1 MDFGKTINLAWAI
14 VKLEKAAA
22 REAADDPQGLL
33 PTLLVI
39 AIGSALSSAGGSLF
53 NPIVSAAGLVIGTVF
68 SVILVG
74 VFHLIALSFG
84 GKATFG
90 QYLQSAGL
98 GAGLV
103 GWVGIIP
110 FVGGLIQLWAIPTT
124 IIATEEVH
132 GLDRTKAVLTV
143 LIPIILLLLCCCA
156 AAIFFSAS
164 IMSLVQGKQL
174 FDPS

>member
-1 MDFGKTINLAWAI
+1 MDFGKTINLAWRI
-14 VKLEKAAA
+14 VKLEKSAA

-39 AIGSALSSAGGSLF
+39 AIGAALSSAGGALF
-53 NPIVSAAGLVIGTVF
+53 NPIVVAAGLVLGTVLT
-68 SVILVG
+68 VIFVG
-74 VFHLIALSFG
+74 VFHLIALAFG

-103 GWVGIIP
+103 AWVGVIP
-110 FVGGLIQLWAIPTT
+110 FIGGLIQLWGIPTT

-132 GLDRTKAVLTV
+132 SLDRTKAVLTV
-143 LIPIILLLLCCCA
+143 LIPVILLLLCCCA
-156 AAIFFSAS
+156 TAIFFWGTILS
-164 IMSLVQGKQL
+164 IAQGQHI